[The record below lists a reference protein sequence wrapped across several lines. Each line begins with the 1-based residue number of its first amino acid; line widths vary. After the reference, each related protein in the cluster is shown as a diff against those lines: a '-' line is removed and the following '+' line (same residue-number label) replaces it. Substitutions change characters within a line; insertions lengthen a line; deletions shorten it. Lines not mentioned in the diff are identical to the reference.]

1 MSFYRRIQ
9 YPYEYQLD
17 SVKFFTLI
25 VFSSFIGGFNGGV
38 FGVGSSTTMI
48 FSLLYLEIEPVV
60 VSATVGYQVIFGG
73 LGSLCEAF
81 ATNSITL

>member
-1 MSFYRRIQ
+1 MEYYKKIQ
-9 YPYEYQLD
+9 YPYEYKLD
-17 SVKFFTLI
+17 SIKFYVLVI
-25 VFSSFIGGFNGGV
+25 LASFMGGFNGGV

-48 FSLLYLEIEPVV
+48 FSLLYLEIEPIV

-81 ATNSITL
+81 ATN